1 MMDDQYSRYRSM
13 SQQANPY
20 NDLPEQPSPQRA
32 AIGNVIGG
40 ASNAAQGPS
49 PMSSPTPRGTA
60 PSPYVAAQPRPIP
73 TRSSMPVGQPQ
84 QYGPPPQQG
93 PPRNGGGTIMNPGG
107 QLLPPQSQAPMTP
120 AAQGG
125 LGAFGGKLEGF
136 DMNKMNSGHDSPKYQ
151 FGRVMSQFDPKG
163 GITQDM
169 LNALNALGLGTV
181 SGNIGGDKIQLGGN
195 IDPRFNG
202 ETGFDLIR
210 DLENGGGWQWGALSG
225 GGGNGGGQVGQAI
238 GGMGGML
245 GQLLGNAGG
254 AQTANPMGG
263 GNYSDQIMR
272 YLMQQLAINKTL
284 GGQ

>member
-1 MMDDQYSRYRSM
+1 
-13 SQQANPY
+13 
-20 NDLPEQPSPQRA
+20 
-32 AIGNVIGG
+32 
-40 ASNAAQGPS
+40 
-49 PMSSPTPRGTA
+49 
-60 PSPYVAAQPRPIP
+60 
-73 TRSSMPVGQPQ
+73 
-84 QYGPPPQQG
+84 
-93 PPRNGGGTIMNPGG
+93 MNPGG

-210 DLENGGGWQWGALSG
+210 DLENGGGWQWGGLNGSARG
-225 GGGNGGGQVGQAI
+225 GGGNPMQAI
-238 GGMGGML
+238 GGGMGML
-245 GQLLGNAGG
+245 GSILGQHGG
-254 AQTANPMGG
+254 GGMNVPAMGG
-263 GNYSDQIMR
+263 GNDYSNQIMQ
-272 YLMQQLAINKTL
+272 YLMKQLAINKTL